1 MFERYWVLFLIIPYE
16 CRWCIS
22 LILELI
28 TRLTVLIPSKVWLK
42 TQHSGSLER
51 IHSTCVSRSRQ
62 WGHGAEL
69 LLRWDCLEQHSSA
82 SHIPN
87 TTQGVPLTVNENVL
101 SL

>member
-1 MFERYWVLFLIIPYE
+1 MCLQE
-16 CRWCIS
+16 
-22 LILELI
+22 
-28 TRLTVLIPSKVWLK
+28 
-42 TQHSGSLER
+42 QAM
-51 IHSTCVSRSRQ
+51 
-62 WGHGAEL
+62 GHGAEL